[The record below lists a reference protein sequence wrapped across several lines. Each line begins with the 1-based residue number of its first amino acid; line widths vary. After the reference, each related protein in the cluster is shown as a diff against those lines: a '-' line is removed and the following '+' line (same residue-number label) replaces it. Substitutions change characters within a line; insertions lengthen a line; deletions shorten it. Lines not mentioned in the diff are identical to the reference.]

1 MFFKKLIHII
11 YKFLFS
17 ERTILFVTNKGIKTI
32 KVGLFA
38 QGFALLTVL
47 WIGNLFVQ
55 SLHYKT
61 IISNKTHEI
70 SRLESINDYFGEEVE
85 LVNDKLKKINE
96 YLISATGFEE
106 EVENKRLDPTPPEGF
121 KGDDL
126 SYNDRKILFK
136 IRLAESRISSVQ
148 LIAQKRIKKI
158 QNAISVA
165 GLNLKNIPTQDLIKK
180 IDSSSTKSISNS
192 SKISQ
197 GGPLVGQGGPF
208 EDIDVI
214 DQDIASASA
223 SSDEDLE
230 RELEKVQFV
239 NELDHLIVL
248 EKIANIVPFSKP
260 MKKYYISSG
269 FGSRVDPVNGT
280 SAKHRGLDF
289 VGSSIHAEIISPSKG
304 KVILAGKY
312 HDYGN
317 AVVIDHGFGVT
328 TRYGH
333 LSEVKVKKGQIV
345 TKGELIALQGSTGRS
360 TGPHLHYEV
369 RYKNKALDPKKFL
382 KAGELLFNDTNT

>member
-1 MFFKKLIHII
+1 MFFKKLIQSI

-38 QGFALLTVL
+38 QGFAILTVL
-47 WIGNLFVQ
+47 WVGNLFVQ
-55 SLHYKT
+55 SLKYND
-61 IISNKTHEI
+61 IITNKSNEI
-70 SRLESINDYFGEEVE
+70 SRLEAINGYFGEEVE

-96 YLISATGFEE
+96 YLISVTGFEE
-106 EVENKRLDPTPPEGF
+106 EENKRLDPTPPEGF
-121 KGDDL
+121 TGDDL
-126 SYNDRKILFK
+126 SLQDRKMLLRV
-136 IRLAESRISSVQ
+136 RLAEARVSSIQ
-148 LIAQKRIKKI
+148 LIAQKRIQKI

-165 GLNLKNIPTQDLIKK
+165 GLNLKNIPTQDLKK
-180 IDSSSTKSISNS
+180 KFDNFTAKEEVAKNSQTISST
-192 SKISQ
+192 
-197 GGPLVGQGGPF
+197 GQGGPF
-208 EDIDVI
+208 EDIDLI
-214 DQDIASASA
+214 DKDIAEA
-223 SSDEDLE
+223 SSEEDLE
-230 RELEKVQFV
+230 RHLEKVQFL

-248 EKIANIVPFSKP
+248 EKVANIVPFSTP
-260 MKKYYISSG
+260 MKEYYISSG

-289 VGSSIHAEIISPSKG
+289 VGSSIHAEIISPSEG

-317 AVVIDHGFGVT
+317 AIVIDHGFGVT

-333 LSEVKVKKGQIV
+333 LSEVKVKKGQMV
-345 TKGELIALQGSTGRS
+345 SKGDLIALQGSTGRS

-369 RYKNKALDPKKFL
+369 RYKNNPLDPKKFL
-382 KAGELLFNDTNT
+382 KAGEALFNDKKT